1 MNKFLKNIGIWLVI
15 GLVMLMLFNLVGPK
29 ESNERKISFSEFIA
43 QIESGSL
50 IEVTISG
57 NQIRGVN
64 DSNGSFQ
71 TQAPNYPALFEILD
85 RHQVRVRVEPA
96 DQTNLFMAILNSWLP
111 MILIIGI

>member
-64 DSNGSFQ
+64 DSNASFQ
-71 TQAPNYPALFEILD
+71 TQAPNAS
-85 RHQVRVRVEPA
+85 
-96 DQTNLFMAILNSWLP
+96 MA
-111 MILIIGI
+111 

>member
-29 ESNERKISFSEFIA
+29 ESNERKISFSEFIT

-50 IEVTISG
+50 LEVSISG
-57 NQIRGVN
+57 SQIRGVS
-64 DSNGSFQ
+64 DTNGSFQ

-85 RHQVRVRVEPA
+85 RHQVRVRVEPT
-96 DQTNLFMAILNSWLP
+96 DQ
-111 MILIIGI
+111 